1 MLSQGECLFCI
12 LNFKSMQAIYLVKNG
27 ASDKSFEWREIQ
39 PHTPAAD
46 EVAIVT
52 EAAGINFADIS
63 ARLGNYKDCPPL
75 PAIIGYEVVGRVS
88 EIGRDVK
95 SLKVGDRVIAF
106 TRFGGY
112 SQWVCQKASAVVA
125 ISEDTPIG
133 EALALATQYCTA
145 YYASH
150 IVTNILPNEKALV
163 HAAAGG
169 VGTALVQLC
178 KLKGAYVYG
187 TAGSDAKLEYLRQI
201 GVDVP
206 INYTTSKFESL
217 IQEPID
223 IAFDS
228 VGADN
233 FRRSYQLLNRGGRI
247 VGYGAA
253 AFTDATNVF
262 SKAKMALE
270 FGIYHPAQLLMECR
284 SIIGV
289 NMLRIA
295 DYRPDIIQYCLQEVV
310 SLYNQKKI
318 KPIHT
323 TMYPA
328 KDLAAA
334 HSDMEARK
342 TIGKIGIYFD

>member
-1 MLSQGECLFCI
+1 M
-12 LNFKSMQAIYLVKNG
+12 KAIYLVNNG
-27 ASDKSFEWREIQ
+27 PAKSAFEWRDIQ
-39 PHTPAAD
+39 PHAIADD
-46 EVAIVT
+46 EVAIIT

-63 ARLGNYKDCPPL
+63 ARLGNYRDCPPL
-75 PAIIGYEVVGRVS
+75 PTIIGYEVVGRIS
-88 EIGRDVK
+88 EVGKEVK
-95 SLKVGDRVIAF
+95 TLKVGDRAIAF

-112 SQWVCQKASAVVA
+112 SQWVCQKVSAVIA
-125 ISEDTPIG
+125 ISEETPVG

-150 IVTNILPNEKALV
+150 IATNILPNERALV

-178 KLKGAYVYG
+178 KLKGAFVYG
-187 TAGSDAKLEYLRQI
+187 TAGSDAKLDYLSEI

-206 INYTTSKFESL
+206 INYKTSKFESF
-217 IQEPID
+217 INEPID

-233 FRRSYQLLNRGGRI
+233 FRRSYQLLNNGGRL

-253 AFTDATNVF
+253 SFTDANNIF
-262 SKAKMALE
+262 SKAKKALE
-270 FGIYHPAQLLMECR
+270 FGIYHPAQLLMECK

-295 DYRPDIIQYCLQEVV
+295 DQRPDIIQLCLQQVV
-310 SLYNQKKI
+310 ELYEQKKI
-318 KPIHT
+318 KPAQT
-323 TMYPA
+323 TMYLA
-328 KDLAAA
+328 KDLAQA
-334 HSDMEARK
+334 HQDMEDRK
-342 TIGKIGIYFD
+342 TIGKIGIQF

>member
-1 MLSQGECLFCI
+1 
-12 LNFKSMQAIYLVKNG
+12 MQAIYLIKNG
-27 ASDKSFEWREIQ
+27 PSSHAFEWRTIE
-39 PHTPAAD
+39 PHAPADD
-46 EVAIVT
+46 EVTIIT

-88 EIGRDVK
+88 ELGKDVK
-95 SLKVGDRVIAF
+95 SLKVGERVIAF

-125 ISEDTPIG
+125 ITEDTPIG

-150 IVTNILPNEKALV
+150 IATNVLPNERALI

-178 KLKGAYVYG
+178 KLRGAFVYG
-187 TAGSDAKLEYLRQI
+187 TASSDAKLEYMSQI

-206 INYTTSKFESL
+206 INYIKSNFESS
-217 IQEPID
+217 IKEPID
-223 IAFDS
+223 IAFDA

-233 FRRSYQLLNRGGRI
+233 FRRSYKLLNRGGRI

-253 AFTDATNVF
+253 SFTDATNVF

-270 FGIYHPAQLLMECR
+270 FGIYHPAQLLMECK

-310 SLYNQKKI
+310 ELYNQKKI

-323 TMYPA
+323 TMYAA
-328 KDLAAA
+328 KDLAQA
-334 HSDMEARK
+334 HSDMESRK
-342 TIGKIGIYFD
+342 TIGKIGIYFE

>member
-1 MLSQGECLFCI
+1 MM
-12 LNFKSMQAIYLVKNG
+12 KAIYLVKNG
-27 ASDKSFEWREIQ
+27 SPEKTFEWREIV

-46 EVAIVT
+46 EVAIIT

-75 PAIIGYEVVGRVS
+75 PTIIGYEVVGRIAEV
-88 EIGRDVK
+88 GKDVT
-95 SLKVGDRVIAF
+95 SLKVGQRVIAF

-125 ISEDTPIG
+125 ISEDVPVG

-145 YYASH
+145 YYSSH
-150 IVTNILPNEKALV
+150 VVTNILPNERALV

-178 KLKGAYVYG
+178 KLKGAFVYG
-187 TAGSDAKLEYLRQI
+187 TAGSDSKLEYLSQI

-206 INYTTSKFESL
+206 INYNSSRFESF
-217 IQEPID
+217 IKEPID

-233 FRRSYQLLNRGGRI
+233 FRRSYQILNRGGRI

-253 AFTDATNVF
+253 SFTDANSIF
-262 SKAKMALE
+262 SKAKKALE

-295 DYRPDIIQYCLQEVV
+295 DYRPDIIQYCLQQVV
-310 SLYNQKKI
+310 ELYEQNKI

-323 TMYPA
+323 KMYSA
-328 KDLAAA
+328 NDLAQA
-334 HSDMEARK
+334 HSDMELRK
-342 TIGKIGIYFD
+342 TIGKIGIVFEDLIV

>member
-1 MLSQGECLFCI
+1 M
-12 LNFKSMQAIYLVKNG
+12 KAIYLVNNG
-27 ASDKSFEWREIQ
+27 PAKSAFEWRDIQ
-39 PHTPAAD
+39 PHAIADD
-46 EVAIVT
+46 EVAIIT

-63 ARLGNYKDCPPL
+63 ARLGNYRDCPPL
-75 PAIIGYEVVGRVS
+75 PTIIGYEVVGRIS
-88 EIGRDVK
+88 EVGKEVK
-95 SLKVGDRVIAF
+95 TLKVGDRAIAF

-112 SQWVCQKASAVVA
+112 SQWVCQKASAVIA
-125 ISEDTPIG
+125 ISEETPVG

-150 IVTNILPNEKALV
+150 IATNILPNERALV

-178 KLKGAYVYG
+178 KLKGAFVYG
-187 TAGSDAKLEYLRQI
+187 TAGSDAKLDYLSEI

-206 INYTTSKFESL
+206 INYKTSKFESF
-217 IQEPID
+217 INEPID

-233 FRRSYQLLNRGGRI
+233 FRRSYQLLNNGGRL

-253 AFTDATNVF
+253 SFTDANNIF
-262 SKAKMALE
+262 SKAKKALE
-270 FGIYHPAQLLMECR
+270 FGIYHPAQLLMECK

-295 DYRPDIIQYCLQEVV
+295 DQRPDIIQLCLQQVV
-310 SLYNQKKI
+310 ELYEQKKI
-318 KPIHT
+318 KPAQT
-323 TMYPA
+323 TMYLA
-328 KDLAAA
+328 KDLAHA
-334 HSDMEARK
+334 HQDMEDRK
-342 TIGKIGIYFD
+342 TIGKIGIQF

>member
-1 MLSQGECLFCI
+1 M
-12 LNFKSMQAIYLVKNG
+12 KAIYLVKNG
-27 ASDKSFEWREIQ
+27 SPESAFEWRDIV
-39 PHTPAAD
+39 PHAPAPD
-46 EVAIVT
+46 EVTILS

-63 ARLGNYKDCPPL
+63 ARLGHYKDCPTL
-75 PAIIGYEVVGRVS
+75 PTIIGYEVVGRIS
-88 EIGRDVK
+88 EVGINVTN
-95 SLKVGDRVIAF
+95 LKAGDRVIAF

-125 ISEDTPIG
+125 ISEDVPIG

-150 IVTNILPNEKALV
+150 VATNVFPNERVLI

-178 KLKGAYVYG
+178 KLKGAFVYG
-187 TAGSDAKLEYLRQI
+187 TAGSDSKLEYLRHI
-201 GVDVP
+201 GIDVP
-206 INYTTSKFESL
+206 INYNSSKFESF
-217 IQEPID
+217 IKEPID

-233 FRRSYQLLNRGGRI
+233 FRRSYQLLNSGGRM

-253 AFTDATNVF
+253 SFTDAKSIF
-262 SKAKMALE
+262 SKAKKALE
-270 FGIYHPAQLLMECR
+270 FGIYHPAQLLMGSK

-295 DYRPDIIQYCLQEVV
+295 DDRPDIIQYCLEQVV
-310 SLYNQKKI
+310 SLYEQKKI
-318 KPIHT
+318 KPANT
-323 TMYPA
+323 TMYSA
-328 KDLAAA
+328 KDLAQA
-334 HSDMEARK
+334 HSDMEARR
-342 TIGKIGIYFD
+342 TVGKIGIYFD

>member
-1 MLSQGECLFCI
+1 M
-12 LNFKSMQAIYLVKNG
+12 KAIYLVNNG
-27 ASDKSFEWREIQ
+27 PAKSAFEWRDIQ
-39 PHTPAAD
+39 PHAIADD
-46 EVAIVT
+46 EVAIIT

-63 ARLGNYKDCPPL
+63 ARLGNYRDCPPL
-75 PAIIGYEVVGRVS
+75 PTIIGYEVVGRIS
-88 EIGRDVK
+88 EVGKEVK
-95 SLKVGDRVIAF
+95 TLKVGDRAIAF

-112 SQWVCQKASAVVA
+112 SQWVCQKASAVIA
-125 ISEDTPIG
+125 ISEETPVG

-150 IVTNILPNEKALV
+150 IATNILPNERALV

-178 KLKGAYVYG
+178 KLKGAFVYG
-187 TAGSDAKLEYLRQI
+187 TAGSDAKLDYLSEI

-206 INYTTSKFESL
+206 INYKTSKFESF
-217 IQEPID
+217 INEPID

-233 FRRSYQLLNRGGRI
+233 FRRSYQLLNNGGRL

-253 AFTDATNVF
+253 SFTDANNIF
-262 SKAKMALE
+262 SKAKKALE
-270 FGIYHPAQLLMECR
+270 FGIYHPAQLLMECK

-295 DYRPDIIQYCLQEVV
+295 DQRPDIIQLCLQQVV
-310 SLYNQKKI
+310 ELYEQKKI
-318 KPIHT
+318 KPAQT
-323 TMYPA
+323 TMYLA
-328 KDLAAA
+328 KDLAQA
-334 HSDMEARK
+334 HQDMEDRK
-342 TIGKIGIYFD
+342 TIGKIGIQF